1 MAAADVRDV
10 IPGVSVP
17 TLVIHWEHDLVSVE
31 QGRYLADHIPRAE
44 YVELGGSE
52 HLPGDADGV
61 LTLVEDFGACR
72 GALRTGSPARGSR
85 SAAGWESL
93 THAERRVVTLA
104 AEGLPTL

>member
-52 HLPGDADGV
+52 HLPGLGDADGV
-61 LTLVEDFGACR
+61 LTRA
-72 GALRTGSPARGSR
+72 ARGPPRDGSR
-85 SAAGWESL
+85 
-93 THAERRVVTLA
+93 
-104 AEGLPTL
+104 